1 MYGSI
6 REVPKGWH
14 ILDGQEGYIS
24 DNEENKSESD
34 SCNDDQNT
42 DTDQNF
48 ESETKES
55 SKKVRKLTA
64 KQKYQDEA
72 YISQGY
78 RTQGSKSYLKARFYF
93 SDPKNVE
100 KVYNSIISKE
110 QNSEES
116 KIQ

>member
-1 MYGSI
+1 MYGPI
-6 REVPKGWH
+6 REVPKDWR

-34 SCNDDQNT
+34 SCNDDQKT
-42 DTDQNF
+42 DADQNL

-55 SKKVRKLTA
+55 SEKAKRLTA

-78 RTQGSKSYLKARFYF
+78 RTQGSKSYMKARFYF
-93 SDPKNVE
+93 SDSKNVE

-110 QNSEES
+110 KNSEES